1 MIDQRTQEWAKR
13 ARAHLLGSDGVVG
26 GAAEVIF
33 EKGKGIIL
41 TDVEGKE
48 YIDISSF
55 VQACNLGYDNTEI
68 IDAMTEQMHK
78 LHFGYSAGAYNY
90 NATPGIEL
98 AEELAKVAYKNIN
111 HFMFTTGGTES
122 VEWAIRLAKSY
133 WYAKGKATKYKVICL
148 TNGYHG
154 MGSLSGSLIGA
165 PAARLPYGLEF
176 PGIVRVPSY
185 YCYHCLLGREY
196 PSCNL
201 ACVKHLEV
209 IIQEEGEDSIA
220 AFIAEPVHGFGGAI
234 APPPEYFPM
243 VRKICTEHN
252 VLFIADEVITGFCRT
267 GKMFVLEHWNVEP
280 DIMTLA
286 KGMTGAYAALGA
298 VGFSDEIYSTLLGS
312 HFALGST
319 GPSALAAVAGAET
332 ALNIYIRDRIAENVA
347 KVGKHAKERL
357 INEFL
362 PLPHVGDIS
371 GLGLLL
377 GIEIV
382 ADKVTKRR
390 FPSERDIMDSVV
402 RRQCYEQGLFPRF
415 YRSMHHDRLSFS
427 PPLIITEAEIDKAL
441 DILYPIIAGV
451 K

>member
-1 MIDQRTQEWAKR
+1 MTGRRTQEWAER
-13 ARAHLLGSDGVVG
+13 AKTHLLGSDGVVG
-26 GAAEVIF
+26 GTAEVIF
-33 EKGKGIIL
+33 EKGKGITL

-68 IDAMTEQMHK
+68 IDAMTEQLHK
-78 LHFGYSAGAYNY
+78 LHFGYTAGAYNY

-98 AEELAKVAYKNIN
+98 AEELAKVTYKNIN

-122 VEWAIRLAKSY
+122 DEWAIRLAKSH

-148 TNGYHG
+148 TNAYHG
-154 MGSLSGSLIGA
+154 MGSFTGSLIGA
-165 PAARLPYGLEF
+165 PGGRLPYGLEF
-176 PGIVRVPSY
+176 PGIVRAPSY
-185 YCYHCLLGREY
+185 YCYRCLLDREY
-196 PSCNL
+196 PSCKL
-201 ACVKHLEV
+201 ACARYVET

-243 VRKICTEHN
+243 VKKICTDHN

-286 KGMTGAYAALGA
+286 KGMTGAYAALGG
-298 VGFSDEIYSTLLGS
+298 VGFSDEIYSALVGTR
-312 HFALGST
+312 FALGST
-319 GPSALAAVAGAET
+319 GPSALAAVAAAKA
-332 ALNIYIRDRIAENVA
+332 ALKIYIRDGIAEHVA

-357 INEFL
+357 ISEFL
-362 PLPHVGDIS
+362 PLPHVGDVS

-382 ADKVTKRR
+382 ADKDTKRR
-390 FPSERDIMDSVV
+390 FLPERDIMSSVV
-402 RRQCYEQGLFPRF
+402 RRQCYEKGLFPRF
-415 YRSMHHDRLSFS
+415 YRNPHHDRLSFS
-427 PPLIITEAEIDKAL
+427 PPLTITEAEIDKAL
-441 DILYPIIAGV
+441 DILYSIIA
-451 K
+451 KLE